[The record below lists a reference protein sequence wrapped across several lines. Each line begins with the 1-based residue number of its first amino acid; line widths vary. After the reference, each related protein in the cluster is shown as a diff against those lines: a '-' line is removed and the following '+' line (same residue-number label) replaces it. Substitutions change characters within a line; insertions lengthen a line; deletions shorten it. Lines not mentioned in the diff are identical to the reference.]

1 MKVFWVLLY
10 NGFIYPLIFVVA
22 LVISI
27 FDEKLKKSILGRFK
41 SISLLK
47 QYFKEFN
54 EPPLLYWF
62 HAASLGEFHQVKPV
76 IDGLKEER
84 DDIKIIVSF
93 SSPSGYEN
101 SLNESIDLKKHDYIF
116 VFETAHNEETPE
128 ILYDFVTTRINITL
142 DARTM
147 KSRKQQQL
155 MENEIRRCVHLVR
168 NGDGVNHDRMV
179 YKTRTDLSD
188 RTKFL
193 FRTTFQVEVVIFA
206 ELIP

>member
-1 MKVFWVLLY
+1 M
-10 NGFIYPLIFVVA
+10 VA
-22 LVISI
+22 TFLEGIDLVI
-27 FDEKLKKSILGRFK
+27 KLLQDNWNRGNTNGI
-41 SISLLK
+41 
-47 QYFKEFN
+47 
-54 EPPLLYWF
+54 
-62 HAASLGEFHQVKPV
+62 KPII
-76 IDGLKEER
+76 IDMADTSPER
-84 DDIKIIVSF
+84 GKR
-93 SSPSGYEN
+93 
-101 SLNESIDLKKHDYIF
+101 IDMKKHDYVM

-128 ILYDFVTTRINITL
+128 LLYDFVTTRINITL

-155 MENEIRRCVHLVR
+155 IENEIRRIIHLKR
-168 NGDGVNHDRMV
+168 KGDGVNMDRLV

>member
-1 MKVFWVLLY
+1 M
-10 NGFIYPLIFVVA
+10 VA
-22 LVISI
+22 TFLEGIDLVI
-27 FDEKLKKSILGRFK
+27 KLLQDNWNRGNTNGI
-41 SISLLK
+41 
-47 QYFKEFN
+47 
-54 EPPLLYWF
+54 
-62 HAASLGEFHQVKPV
+62 KPII
-76 IDGLKEER
+76 IDMADTSPER
-84 DDIKIIVSF
+84 GKR
-93 SSPSGYEN
+93 
-101 SLNESIDLKKHDYIF
+101 IDMKKHDYIM

-128 ILYDFVTTRINITL
+128 LLYDFVTTRINITL

-155 MENEIRRCVHLVR
+155 MENEIRRIIHLKR
-168 NGDGVNHDRMV
+168 KGDGVNMDRLV

>member
-1 MKVFWVLLY
+1 M
-10 NGFIYPLIFVVA
+10 VA
-22 LVISI
+22 TFLEGIDLVI
-27 FDEKLKKSILGRFK
+27 KLLQDNWNRGNTNGI
-41 SISLLK
+41 
-47 QYFKEFN
+47 
-54 EPPLLYWF
+54 
-62 HAASLGEFHQVKPV
+62 KPII
-76 IDGLKEER
+76 IDMADTSPER
-84 DDIKIIVSF
+84 GKR
-93 SSPSGYEN
+93 
-101 SLNESIDLKKHDYIF
+101 IDMKKHDYVM

-128 ILYDFVTTRINITL
+128 LLYDFVTTRINITL

-155 MENEIRRCVHLVR
+155 MENEIRRIIHLKR
-168 NGDGVNHDRMV
+168 KGDGVNMDRLV